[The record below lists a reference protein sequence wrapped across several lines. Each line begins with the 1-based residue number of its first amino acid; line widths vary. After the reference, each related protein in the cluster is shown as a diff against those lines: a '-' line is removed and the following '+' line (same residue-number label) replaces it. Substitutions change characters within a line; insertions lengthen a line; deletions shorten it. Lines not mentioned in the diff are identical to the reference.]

1 MLAWYKENLPRRIN
15 VLLVM
20 WIQIMLVIWI
30 REDLWL
36 VMFSHFQVLLLV
48 GRLTNA
54 LSITEAEYMAGTE
67 AIKEAIWL
75 KRLVTDL
82 GLQQETTVVHCD
94 SQSIIHLIKNQ

>member
-1 MLAWYKENLPRRIN
+1 
-15 VLLVM
+15 
-20 WIQIMLVIWI
+20 
-30 REDLWL
+30 
-36 VMFSHFQVLLLV
+36 MFSYFQVLLLV
-48 GRLTNA
+48 GKLTNA

-94 SQSIIHLIKNQ
+94 SQSIIHLIKNQMNLERTK